1 MAATGTPQVNCHN
14 KLTQKLPQRH
24 CILPKYN
31 LPQKFTEQH
40 YSRMNGFF
48 FQDNF
53 NWLTFLVDIEVV
65 TKLEEDGTKVNV
77 CKSVGELF
85 LFVQCKTCRC

>member
-1 MAATGTPQVNCHN
+1 
-14 KLTQKLPQRH
+14 
-24 CILPKYN
+24 
-31 LPQKFTEQH
+31 
-40 YSRMNGFF
+40 MNAFF

-53 NWLTFLVDIEVV
+53 NGLTFLVDIEVV
-65 TKLEEDGTKVNV
+65 TKREEDGTKVNV